1 MPRLPLFGRKDAV
14 RPEESGEEIKVDFR
28 RKRIVRPIR
37 AIPQRAQIEFIQT
50 IAAAAD
56 GLAVG
61 MAAWVAFSAV
71 AVDAILA
78 GLFVAVLFIAIK
90 TIGGG
95 YAMVRRRASGDYL
108 LKALQRDRSRILR
121 DAITLVLM
129 FIACLAVQ
137 ILFNGRVYLPETAL
151 AAIGGGV
158 LLPGSYL
165 VRRWLSYRLTRPQV
179 ALQRSAVYGAGP
191 AGVDLANRIIAGE
204 LGEANEVIGLFDE
217 RESRI
222 TIGGGVE
229 AVAGDWNTLLEF
241 ASNGW
246 VDTIYICMPGGVD
259 ERLENLLS
267 RMKVV
272 SVDVIMAPMT
282 GSVDGFSPLAERPIG
297 GWNRIIKMTEDALLG
312 GIALLVSLPLLA
324 LIALAIRIDSRG
336 PALYVQERVGFNNRP
351 FRLYKFRSMYGAG
364 DDARHFEQATRDD
377 PRITPVGRFLRRTS
391 LDELPQLF
399 NVMLGDMSL
408 VGPRPHAPGTK
419 TEGLYFHEVME
430 DYAHRHRVKPG
441 ITGWA
446 QVNGF
451 RGETDTREKLEM
463 RVRHDLYYIDNW
475 SLALD
480 VEVLIRTVIV
490 ILLGRNAY

>member
-1 MPRLPLFGRKDAV
+1 MPLFGRKDTS
-14 RPEESGEEIKVDFR
+14 RPERTGEEIKVDFR
-28 RKRIVRPIR
+28 RKRIVRPVR
-37 AIPQRAQIEFIQT
+37 AIPQRAQIELIQT
-50 IAAAAD
+50 SAALAD

-61 MAAWVAFSAV
+61 IAAWGAFSALPV
-71 AVDAILA
+71 NAVLA
-78 GLFVAVLFIAIK
+78 GLVAAFLFIAIK
-90 TIGGG
+90 TVGGG

-129 FIACLAVQ
+129 FVAGLAVQ
-137 ILFNGRVYLPETAL
+137 ILLFGGIHLVETAL
-151 AAIGGGV
+151 ASGGGAV
-158 LLPGSYL
+158 LLPGAYL

-191 AGVDLANRIIAGE
+191 AGVDLANRIVAGE
-204 LGEANEVIGLFDE
+204 LGEANAVIGLFDE

-222 TIGGGVE
+222 AIGGGVE

-246 VDTIYICMPGGVD
+246 VDTIYLCLPGGVD
-259 ERLENLLS
+259 DRLKNLLS

-272 SVDVIMAPMT
+272 SVDVIMAPMS
-282 GSVDGFSPLAERPIG
+282 GSVDGFTPLAERPIG
-297 GWNRIIKMTEDALLG
+297 GWNRIIKMVEDALIG
-312 GIALLVSLPLLA
+312 GIALVLSLPLLA
-324 LIALAIRIDSRG
+324 LIAIAIRLDSRG

-351 FRLYKFRSMYGAG
+351 FRLYKFRSMYGEG
-364 DDARHFEQATRDD
+364 DDARHFEQATRGD
-377 PRITPVGRFLRRTS
+377 PRITRVGKFLRRTS

-480 VEVLIRTVIV
+480 IEVLIRTIIV

>member
-1 MPRLPLFGRKDAV
+1 MPRLPLFGRKGEG
-14 RPEESGEEIKVDFR
+14 RPAEGGEEIKVDFR
-28 RKRIVRPIR
+28 RKRIVRPVR
-37 AIPQRAQIEFIQT
+37 AIPHRAQIELIQT
-50 IAAAAD
+50 GAAGAD

-61 MAAWVAFSAV
+61 IATWAAFSSLQGNAF
-71 AVDAILA
+71 LA
-78 GLFVAVLFIAIK
+78 GLAAAILFIVIK
-90 TIGGG
+90 TVGGG
-95 YAMVRRRASGDYL
+95 YAMVRRRASGDYI

-121 DAITLVLM
+121 DAITLVLVV
-129 FIACLAVQ
+129 AAGLALQFLLAGAIHPV
-137 ILFNGRVYLPETAL
+137 ETAI
-151 AAIGGGV
+151 AAMGGAV

-165 VRRWLSYRLTRPQV
+165 VRRWFSYRLTRPQV

-191 AGVDLANRIIAGE
+191 AGVNLANRIVEGE
-204 LGEANEVIGLFDE
+204 LGEANAVIGLFDE

-222 TIGGGVE
+222 AIGGGVE

-246 VDTIYICMPGGVD
+246 VDTIYLCMPGGAD
-259 ERLENLLS
+259 DRLKNLLS

-272 SVDVIMAPMT
+272 SVDVIMAPQA
-282 GSVDGFSPLAERPIG
+282 GSEDGFTPLAERPIG
-297 GWNRIIKMTEDALLG
+297 GWNRIIKMLEDRLLG
-312 GIALLVSLPLLA
+312 GLALILSLPLLG
-324 LIALAIRIDSRG
+324 LIALAIRLDSRG

-351 FRLYKFRSMYGAG
+351 FRLYKFRSMYGEG
-364 DDARHFEQATRDD
+364 DDALHFRQATRDD
-377 PRITPVGRFLRRTS
+377 PRITRVGRLLRRTS

-480 VEVLIRTVIV
+480 IEVLIRTVIV